1 MDYLA
6 HFLNIRGSF
15 MDKIIVI
22 TGGTSGIGL
31 ELKKNYEKNGDKVIT
46 ISTRET
52 GDSLHY
58 SGSVSDEKRMTEALD
73 GIGRKFGHIDT
84 LILNAGFGMSGITE
98 LVPSEKIRD
107 LTEVNYYGVL
117 YPLRSALKYM
127 NRGSRVVVMSSAM
140 ALFPVPFRAIYGSVK
155 SAVLTLSFSL
165 RMELAPLGIDV
176 VAICPGDIKTNF
188 TANRLKEF
196 DTTDRYGTRLET
208 ATEKS
213 DSREE
218 KRMSAETC
226 GRKIY
231 KKISKKKTK
240 PFYIIG
246 AKYKALYFVSRITP
260 KSWLLNIT
268 NKLYGGK

>member
-1 MDYLA
+1 
-6 HFLNIRGSF
+6 
-15 MDKIIVI
+15 MDKIVVI

-31 ELKKNYEKNGDKVIT
+31 ELKKRFESVNDTVIT
-46 ISTRET
+46 ISTRE
-52 GDSLHY
+52 SKEKNHY
-58 SGSVSDEKRMTEALD
+58 PASVSDEGK
-73 GIGRKFGHIDT
+73 IGEIIDKIGKKYGRIDT
-84 LILNAGFGMSGITE
+84 LVLNAGFGMSGVTE
-98 LVPSEKIRD
+98 LVPMEKIKD

-127 NRGSRVVVMSSAM
+127 SRGSRVVMMSSAM

-165 RMELAPLGIDV
+165 RMELSPLGIDV

-188 TANRLKEF
+188 TASRIKDFE
-196 DTTDRYGTRLET
+196 TTERYGTRLET
-208 ATEKS
+208 ATIKS

-218 KRMSAETC
+218 KRMPIDIC
-226 GRKIY
+226 G
-231 KKISKKKTK
+231 KKIFRAITKKKTK

-246 AKYKALYFVSRITP
+246 AKYKLLYFVSRITP